1 MPQIQKE
8 SVKKRIMKE
17 AKAAF
22 LLTGYQNTS
31 MRQIAQKSDMT
42 VGNLYRYFE
51 NKASLFGAIVDP
63 FLAEIDQVLKETTE
77 NWVSLHTAPV
87 GVFDMDEKSSWEAI
101 MNMTR
106 FLIRIIRQH
115 RDESILVLTKSSG
128 YQYGNTL
135 QDMVGW
141 IHEVFVERERA
152 MGRKVL
158 PIYIKAL
165 ASGFMESLIVMI
177 QESNTNEE
185 AELVLMQLIEN
196 YFRIP
201 EQKDKPVD

>member
-1 MPQIQKE
+1 
-8 SVKKRIMKE
+8 MKE

-201 EQKDKPVD
+201 EQRDKPVD

>member
-22 LLTGYQNTS
+22 LLAGYQNTS
-31 MRQIAQKSDMT
+31 MRQIANKSDMT

-63 FLAEIDQVLKETTE
+63 FLTEIDQVLKETTKD
-77 NWVSLHTAPV
+77 WVSLSIAPV
-87 GVFDMDEKSSWEAI
+87 GVFDLERKSCQEAI
-101 MNMTR
+101 FTMTR
-106 FLIRIIRQH
+106 FLVRIIRQH
-115 RDESILVLTKSSG
+115 RDESILVLAKSSG
-128 YQYGNTL
+128 YRYGNTL
-135 QDMVGW
+135 QDTVGW

-158 PIYIKAL
+158 PIYTKAL
-165 ASGFMESLIVMI
+165 ASGFLESLMVMI
-177 QESNTNEE
+177 QESKTDEE

-201 EQKDKPVD
+201 AQ

>member
-63 FLAEIDQVLKETTE
+63 FLGEIDKILKETTKD
-77 NWVSLHTAPV
+77 WVSLQTPPT
-87 GVFDMDEKSSWEAI
+87 GVFDLKGKPYQEAI

-106 FLIRIIRQH
+106 FLVRIIRKH
-115 RDESILVLTKSSG
+115 RDESILVLTKSEG
-128 YQYGNTL
+128 YLYGNTL

-141 IHEVFVERERA
+141 IHAVFVERERVL
-152 MGRKVL
+152 GRTIL
-158 PIYIKAL
+158 PIYTKAL
-165 ASGFMESLIVMI
+165 ASGFMQSLIVLI
-177 QESNTNEE
+177 QGSKSDEE
-185 AELVLMQLIEN
+185 AELALMQLIEN
-196 YFRIP
+196 YFQIP
-201 EQKDKPVD
+201 AQTDNLVD

>member
-63 FLAEIDQVLKETTE
+63 FLGEIDKILKETTKD
-77 NWVSLHTAPV
+77 WVSLQTSPT
-87 GVFDMDEKSSWEAI
+87 GVFDLQGKPYQESI

-106 FLIRIIRQH
+106 FLVRIIRKH
-115 RDESILVLTKSSG
+115 RDESILMLTKSNG
-128 YQYGNTL
+128 YLYGNTL
-135 QDMVGW
+135 QDTVGW

-152 MGRKVL
+152 MGRTIL
-158 PIYIKAL
+158 PIYTKAL
-165 ASGFMESLIVMI
+165 ARGFLESLMVMI
-177 QESNTNEE
+177 QESKTDEE

-196 YFRIP
+196 YFQIP
-201 EQKDKPVD
+201 AQRDNSVD